1 MRAMLP
7 NRGDFLPIDAPSDV
21 PHAGPMD
28 IKTPIAVD
36 ADIKG
41 AVDGDAGSYLEEL
54 IDVANPMLP
63 EAVEA
68 GTVEAVELA
77 GPHLRLSGEIGLGRF
92 RRLSDV
98 VNNQQGPIMLHGAT
112 VLRRNGTPT
121 RVTTP
126 SIWVNPAEVT
136 LIGQA
141 SSAAEE
147 GGPSDLRIAKE
158 SHLLIV
164 VTPGHTLSGWV
175 YIPMGG
181 ALSSFIESSE
191 PAFIPITD
199 VRARSLADRRIV
211 TRYQFALLNR
221 RHVVAATE
229 GDPASLTDR
238 RVL

>member
-1 MRAMLP
+1 METKPL
-7 NRGDFLPIDAPSDV
+7 
-21 PHAGPMD
+21 
-28 IKTPIAVD
+28 IAVD
-36 ADIKG
+36 ADIHG

-54 IDVANPMLP
+54 IDQASPMVP
-63 EAVEA
+63 EAIEA
-68 GTVEAVELA
+68 GAIESVELA

-98 VNNQQGPIMLHGAT
+98 VNNQQGPIVLRDAT

-121 RVTTP
+121 RVNTP

-141 SSAAEE
+141 SGSAEE
-147 GGPSDLRIAKE
+147 SGSADLRIPKE

-175 YIPMGG
+175 YIPTGG
-181 ALSSFIESSE
+181 ALSSFIESTE

-199 VRARSLADRRIV
+199 VRARSLADRRII

-229 GDPASLTDR
+229 GDPATLTDR

>member
-1 MRAMLP
+1 METKPL
-7 NRGDFLPIDAPSDV
+7 
-21 PHAGPMD
+21 
-28 IKTPIAVD
+28 IAVD
-36 ADIKG
+36 ADVNG

-54 IDVANPMLP
+54 IDTGSPILP
-63 EAVEA
+63 DALEA
-68 GTVEAVELA
+68 GAVEAVELA

-98 VNNQQGPIMLHGAT
+98 VNNQQGPMLLRDAT

-121 RVTTP
+121 RVNTP

-141 SSAAEE
+141 SSAPED
-147 GGPSDLRIAKE
+147 GGPSDLPSDLRIAKE

-164 VTPGHTLSGWV
+164 VTPGHTLSGFV

-229 GDPASLTDR
+229 VDPASLTDR

>member
-1 MRAMLP
+1 METKPL
-7 NRGDFLPIDAPSDV
+7 
-21 PHAGPMD
+21 
-28 IKTPIAVD
+28 IAVD
-36 ADIKG
+36 ADVNG

-54 IDVANPMLP
+54 IDTASPILP
-63 EAVEA
+63 DAIEAGAVE
-68 GTVEAVELA
+68 GVELA

-98 VNNQQGPIMLHGAT
+98 VNNQQGPMLLRDAT

-121 RVTTP
+121 RVNTP

-141 SSAAEE
+141 SSAPED
-147 GGPSDLRIAKE
+147 GGPSDLPSDLRIAKE

-164 VTPGHTLSGWV
+164 VTPGHTLSGFV

-199 VRARSLADRRIV
+199 VRARSLADRRII
-211 TRYQFALLNR
+211 TRYRFALLNR

-229 GDPASLTDR
+229 ADPASLTDR

>member
-1 MRAMLP
+1 MVL
-7 NRGDFLPIDAPSDV
+7 
-21 PHAGPMD
+21 
-28 IKTPIAVD
+28 KTPIALDSD
-36 ADIKG
+36 AQG

-54 IDVANPMLP
+54 IENVTPVARGD
-63 EAVEA
+63 A
-68 GTVEAVELA
+68 GLDAVEAVELA
-77 GPHLRLSGEIGLGRF
+77 GPHLRLSGGIALGRF

-98 VNNQQGPIMLHGAT
+98 VNHQQGPILLRDAT
-112 VLRRNGTPT
+112 VLRRNGTAT

-141 SSAAEE
+141 TTNQDDTAPA
-147 GGPSDLRIAKE
+147 DLRIQKE
-158 SHLLIV
+158 AHLLIV
-164 VTPGHTLSGWV
+164 VTPGHTLTAQV

-181 ALSSFIESSE
+181 ALSAFIESTD

-199 VRARSLADRRIV
+199 VRARSLADRRII

-229 GDPASLTDR
+229 ADRESLTDR
-238 RVL
+238 RLL

>member
-1 MRAMLP
+1 MVL
-7 NRGDFLPIDAPSDV
+7 
-21 PHAGPMD
+21 
-28 IKTPIAVD
+28 KTPIALDSD
-36 ADIKG
+36 AQG

-54 IDVANPMLP
+54 IESVTPVVGGDVGPGALEP
-63 EAVEA
+63 
-68 GTVEAVELA
+68 VELA
-77 GPHLRLSGEIGLGRF
+77 GPHLRLSGGIALGRF

-98 VNNQQGPIMLHGAT
+98 VNHQQGPMLLHDAT
-112 VLRRNGTPT
+112 VLRRNGTAT

-141 SSAAEE
+141 TTNQDDTAPA
-147 GGPSDLRIAKE
+147 DLRIPKE

-164 VTPGHTLSGWV
+164 VTPGHTLTADV
-175 YIPMGG
+175 YIPSGG
-181 ALSSFIESSE
+181 ALSSFIESTD

-199 VRARSLADRRIV
+199 VRARSLADRRVI

-229 GDPASLTDR
+229 ADGESLRDR
-238 RVL
+238 RLL

>member
-1 MRAMLP
+1 
-7 NRGDFLPIDAPSDV
+7 
-21 PHAGPMD
+21 MD
-28 IKTPIAVD
+28 TKPLIAVD
-36 ADIKG
+36 ADVHG

-54 IDVANPMLP
+54 IETASPLAI
-63 EAVEA
+63 ETAEEGA
-68 GTVEAVELA
+68 VEAVELA
-77 GPHLRLSGEIGLGRF
+77 GPHLRLSGEFALGRF

-98 VNNQQGPIMLHGAT
+98 VNNQQGPMLLRDAT

-126 SIWVNPAEVT
+126 SIWVNSAEVT

-141 SSAAEE
+141 SASGED
-147 GGPSDLRIAKE
+147 GGPSDLRIPKE

-175 YIPMGG
+175 YIPTGG

-229 GDPASLTDR
+229 ADPESLTDR

>member
-1 MRAMLP
+1 METKPL
-7 NRGDFLPIDAPSDV
+7 
-21 PHAGPMD
+21 
-28 IKTPIAVD
+28 IAVD
-36 ADIKG
+36 ADVHG

-54 IDVANPMLP
+54 IDGATPVVA
-63 EAVEA
+63 ETIEEGA
-68 GTVEAVELA
+68 VEAVELA
-77 GPHLRLSGEIGLGRF
+77 GPHLRLSGEIALGRF

-98 VNNQQGPIMLHGAT
+98 VNNQQGPILLRDAT

-121 RVTTP
+121 RVNTP
-126 SIWVNPAEVT
+126 SIWVNSAEVT

-141 SSAAEE
+141 SGSHEE
-147 GGPSDLRIAKE
+147 GGSSDLRIPKE

-164 VTPGHTLSGWV
+164 VTPGHTLSGFV

-181 ALSSFIESSE
+181 ALSAFIESSE

-229 GDPASLTDR
+229 ADPTTLTDR
-238 RVL
+238 RAL